1 MAQAAVLVDL
11 CVSAEVVEGLEAAV
25 ADVSSEV
32 EGSEAAVVDVSAAAV
47 VVVSVVQ
54 GVGERKSRS
63 TMREILETCLRMKG
77 LCGSTLFVFWA
88 CVCVCVCVD

>member
-32 EGSEAAVVDVSAAAV
+32 EGSEAAVVDVSAEAEGSEAV
-47 VVVSVVQ
+47 AVDAS
-54 GVGERKSRS
+54 VGERSSRS
-63 TMREILETCLRMKG
+63 SMLQIL
-77 LCGSTLFVFWA
+77 
-88 CVCVCVCVD
+88 